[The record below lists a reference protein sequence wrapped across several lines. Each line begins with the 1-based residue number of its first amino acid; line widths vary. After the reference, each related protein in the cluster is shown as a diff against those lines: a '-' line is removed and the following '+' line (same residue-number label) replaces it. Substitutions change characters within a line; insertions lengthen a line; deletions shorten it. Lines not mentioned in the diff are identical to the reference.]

1 MKVLFTDKKLEVLY
15 NTGISKDYPADIIQ
29 RFVDKVDYI
38 MQCDNPV
45 TLITIRSLHFEK
57 LKNYSQWTYSIRVN
71 RKRRIIFDIIQ
82 YEIQIIAI
90 NELSNHY
97 L

>member
-1 MKVLFTDKKLEVLY
+1 MLY
-15 NTGISKDYPADIIQ
+15 NTGVSKDYPQDIIQ
-29 RFVDKVDYI
+29 RFIDRVDYM
-38 MQCDNPV
+38 MQCNSPI
-45 TLITIRSLHFEK
+45 TLIGIRSLHFEK

-71 RKRRIIFDIIQ
+71 KKRRIIFDIIQ
-82 YEIQIIAI
+82 DEIQIIAI